1 MLIRIQK
8 LAVIILV
15 IAMVTSAVALG
26 VKYERQ
32 YKANQATFQRELKI
46 EQDKQKRE
54 SQEQDKLQEE
64 KIEQQKKDLEGQIEA
79 LKQQSA
85 AKKAQTL
92 AAAAKAAQSVA
103 TQAVAHAQAAPA
115 TSGSEA
121 ASKTFIYNRESGNVA
136 CKINGGAVN
145 CNYVGPLAC
154 GIGQALPCSK
164 LTSVCS
170 LADYACQDVF
180 FTNYMRARY
189 GTWQAAEA
197 YWKCIGKC
205 TNKYGTVQKNS
216 TWW

>member
-1 MLIRIQK
+1 
-8 LAVIILV
+8 
-15 IAMVTSAVALG
+15 MVTSAVALG

-103 TQAVAHAQAAPA
+103 TQAVAHAQAAPSV
-115 TSGSEA
+115 SGSEA
-121 ASKTFIYNRESGNVA
+121 EAKLWIYMHESGN
-136 CKINGGAVN
+136 NPNAVN
-145 CNYVGPLAC
+145 KSSGAC
-154 GIGQALPCSK
+154 GLAQALPCSK
-164 LTSVCS
+164 MNCKLG
-170 LADYACQDVF
+170 DYACQDAWA
-180 FTNYMRARY
+180 TQYMKARY
-189 GTWQAAEA
+189 GTWLNAKAF
-197 YWKCIGKC
+197 WLSH
-205 TNKYGTVQKNS
+205 N
-216 TWW
+216 WW